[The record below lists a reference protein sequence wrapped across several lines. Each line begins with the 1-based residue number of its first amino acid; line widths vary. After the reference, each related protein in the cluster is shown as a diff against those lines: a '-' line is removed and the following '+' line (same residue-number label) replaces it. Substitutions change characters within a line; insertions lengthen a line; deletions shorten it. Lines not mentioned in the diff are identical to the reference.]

1 VKDPQEA
8 LAAARRAAAGQ
19 AGASSPPRSPDDASA
34 SMRRLVEWAIIE
46 PDDAEVYSTRPY
58 GAPITAIKRV
68 LIRLLRQ
75 YLDQVS
81 AQQSRFNAHVAAH
94 VVALE
99 ARIRALEDAAAERSG
114 EDPPTT

>member
-1 VKDPQEA
+1 MKDPQEA

-19 AGASSPPRSPDDASA
+19 PDPEAPPRSPDDPSA

-46 PDDAEVYSTRPY
+46 PDDAEVYSTRRY
-58 GAPITAIKRV
+58 GAPITGLKRV

-99 ARIRALEDAAAERSG
+99 ARIQALEDAASERSG
-114 EDPPTT
+114 EQPPRT